1 MNIFLR
7 FEETGK
13 VLWASRH
20 VGLAQCVLKSM
31 PSVGFKIFYML
42 GPSVGELLLVV
53 TV

>member
-7 FEETGK
+7 FEEMGK
-13 VLWASRH
+13 VLYASRH
-20 VGLAQCVLKSM
+20 VGIAQSVLKAM

-42 GPSVGELLLVV
+42 RPSGRELLLVV